1 MANYCITL
9 KYNWWQIMIKGLLFL
24 ITTFVG
30 YFLGKWISV
39 SLNTLFPIYFSV
51 DPNFI
56 QKVFSS
62 KPTITNEIVGYV
74 IYSVT
79 ALIMFSIS
87 NLLDILV
94 NENSKIKSLDK

>member
-1 MANYCITL
+1 
-9 KYNWWQIMIKGLLFL
+9 MIKGILFL

-62 KPTITNEIVGYV
+62 KPTITSEIVGYV
-74 IYSVT
+74 IYSIT

-87 NLLDILV
+87 NLLDMLV
-94 NENSKIKSLDK
+94 PKKSKIESPDKSS

>member
-1 MANYCITL
+1 
-9 KYNWWQIMIKGLLFL
+9 MIKGLLFL

-51 DPNFI
+51 DPNII

>member
-1 MANYCITL
+1 
-9 KYNWWQIMIKGLLFL
+9 MIKGILFL

-30 YFLGKWISV
+30 YFLGKWLSV

-62 KPTITNEIVGYV
+62 KPTITSEIVGYI
-74 IYSVT
+74 IYSIT

-87 NLLDILV
+87 NLLDMLV
-94 NENSKIKSLDK
+94 TKNSKIKSPDKL

>member
-1 MANYCITL
+1 
-9 KYNWWQIMIKGLLFL
+9 MIKSILFL

-30 YFLGKWISV
+30 YFIGKWISV

-62 KPTITNEIVGYV
+62 KPTITTEIVGYI
-74 IYSVT
+74 IYSIT
-79 ALIMFSIS
+79 ALIMFTIS
-87 NLLDILV
+87 NLLHMLV
-94 NENSKIKSLDK
+94 AKNSKVESPDKS